1 MASNPPEESKPPTV
15 KADYSSPNASK
26 TFEYSLPAT
35 DTTTT
40 EGKTAYLSELQV
52 SVAKLQGDLNA
63 FLTEKMEEDKVLAST
78 AGQKVD
84 DKKEEENYGEERVED
99 EG

>member
-1 MASNPPEESKPPTV
+1 MASNPQEESKSPTL
-15 KADYSSPNASK
+15 KADYTAPNASK

-40 EGKTAYLSELQV
+40 EGKTAYLSELRG
-52 SVAKLQGDLNA
+52 SVAKLQGDINA
-63 FLTEKMEEDKVLAST
+63 FLTEKIEEDKALAAM

-84 DKKEEENYGEERVED
+84 DKKEEENYGEEGADD

>member
-1 MASNPPEESKPPTV
+1 MASNPQEENKAPTL
-15 KADYSSPNASK
+15 KADYTSPNASK

-40 EGKTAYLSELQV
+40 EGKTAYLSALQG
-52 SVAKLQGDLNA
+52 SVTKLQAEINA
-63 FLTEKMEEDKVLAST
+63 FLTEKMEEDKVLASM

-84 DKKEEENYGEERVED
+84 DKKEEENYGEEGVED